1 MKTGEAGLEIIKMFE
16 GFRSEPYLCP
26 AGVATIGFGSTRGID
41 GNRVTLGHSAIS
53 RDEAEEMLA
62 HDLQNVEKSV
72 GRLIRVA
79 LTQNQFDALVS
90 FTYNLGSGRLQSST
104 LRSKINRADY
114 EGAADEFPKWVKAG
128 GKRLSGLV
136 KRRFVE
142 RKLFLL

>member
-1 MKTGEAGLEIIKMFE
+1 VKTGESGLEIIKMFE

-41 GNRVTLGHSAIS
+41 GNRVTLGHSAIN

-104 LRSKINRADY
+104 LRSKLNREDY
-114 EGAADEFPKWVKAG
+114 EGAADQFPKWVMAG
-128 GKRLSGLV
+128 NKRLSGLV

>member
-26 AGVATIGFGSTRGID
+26 ANVATIGFGSTRGID
-41 GNRVTLGHSAIS
+41 GNRVTLGHSAIN

-79 LTQNQFDALVS
+79 LTQNQFDAIVS

-104 LRSKINRADY
+104 LRSKLNREDY

-128 GKRLSGLV
+128 GRVLPGLV
-136 KRRFVE
+136 KRRVVE
-142 RKLFLL
+142 RRIFMQ

>member
-1 MKTGEAGLEIIKMFE
+1 VKTGEAGLEIIKMFE

-26 AGVATIGFGSTRGID
+26 AGVGTIGFGSTRGID
-41 GNRVTLGHSAIS
+41 GNRITLGHSAIS
-53 RDEAEEMLA
+53 RDKAEEMLA

-104 LRSKINRADY
+104 LRSKLNREDY
-114 EGAADEFPKWVKAG
+114 EGAADQFPKWVMAG

>member
-1 MKTGEAGLEIIKMFE
+1 MRTGHAGIEIIKMFE
-16 GFRSEPYLCP
+16 GFRSEPYLLP
-26 AGVATIGFGSTRGID
+26 AGFSTIGFVSTRGVD
-41 GNRVTLGHSAIS
+41 GNRVTLEHSAIN

-62 HDLQNVEKSV
+62 HDIQNVEKSV

-90 FTYNLGSGRLQSST
+90 FVYNLGSGRLQSST

>member
-1 MKTGEAGLEIIKMFE
+1 VKTGESGLEIIKMFE

-26 AGVATIGFGSTRGID
+26 AGVATIGFGSTRGVD
-41 GNRVTLGHSAIS
+41 GNRVTLEHSAIS

-104 LRSKINRADY
+104 LRSKLNREDY

>member
-41 GNRVTLGHSAIS
+41 GNRVTLGHSAIN

-79 LTQNQFDALVS
+79 LTQNQFDAIVS

-104 LRSKINRADY
+104 LRSKLNREDY

>member
-1 MKTGEAGLEIIKMFE
+1 MKTGESGLEIIKMFE

-41 GNRVTLGHSAIS
+41 GNRVTLGHSAIN

-104 LRSKINRADY
+104 LRSKLNREDY
-114 EGAADEFPKWVKAG
+114 AGAADQFQKWVMAG
-128 GKRLSGLV
+128 NKRLSGLV

>member
-1 MKTGEAGLEIIKMFE
+1 VKTGEAGLEIIKMFE

-26 AGVATIGFGSTRGID
+26 AGVATIGFGSTRGVD
-41 GNRVTLGHSAIS
+41 GNRVTLEHGAIS

-72 GRLIRVA
+72 GRLIRVP

-104 LRSKINRADY
+104 LRSKLNREDY

-128 GKRLSGLV
+128 GRVLPGLV
-136 KRRFVE
+136 KRRVVE
-142 RKLFLL
+142 RRIFMQ

>member
-1 MKTGEAGLEIIKMFE
+1 VKTGEAGLEIIKMFE

-26 AGVATIGFGSTRGID
+26 AGVATIGFGSTRGVD
-41 GNRVTLGHSAIS
+41 GNRVTLEHSAIS

-79 LTQNQFDALVS
+79 LTQNQFDAIVS

-104 LRSKINRADY
+104 LRSKLNREDY

>member
-1 MKTGEAGLEIIKMFE
+1 VKTGESGLEIIKMFE

-41 GNRVTLGHSAIS
+41 GNRVTLGHSAIN

-62 HDLQNVEKSV
+62 HDLQNIEKSV

-79 LTQNQFDALVS
+79 LTQNQFDAIVS

-104 LRSKINRADY
+104 LRSKLNREDY